1 MSGGSSIQVKH
12 LNILDP
18 SVASEWD
25 NLVQSHP
32 DATVFHS
39 AAWGQV
45 IHDTYGHKPFY
56 VCFSDADKAVA
67 LVPLIEVLSPLTG
80 RRAVCLPFSDGCGP
94 LLFQEGASSVVKESL
109 AKLARER
116 AWKYFEIRGGELL
129 DESATP
135 TVSFYGHTLQL
146 SSDPEISFKRFEEA
160 TRRAVRRA
168 IKNNLAVEVSQDA
181 ATVREFYQLQIQTRK
196 KHGIPPQPFSFFANI
211 HKNLIETGRGFTIL
225 VRSEGR
231 TAAGAIFLR
240 NATRAIYKFAASDP
254 ELAKSRGN
262 NLVLWEG
269 IRHLSRSG
277 CELLHFG
284 RSSLDHDGLRRFKLS
299 WGTEE
304 QMIRYCRFD
313 ARQGRWV
320 TAPQGNGNGI
330 HQHIFR
336 HLPLALNRLAGAIL
350 YPHLD

>member
-1 MSGGSSIQVKH
+1 MSGGSTIQVKH

-18 SVASEWD
+18 SIASKWD

-39 AAWGQV
+39 AAWGEV

-56 VCFSDADKAVA
+56 VCFSDADKPVA

-94 LLFQEGASSVVKESL
+94 LLFQQSASSIVKEGL

-129 DESATP
+129 DESAELA
-135 TVSFYGHTLQL
+135 VAFYGHMLKL
-146 SSDPEISFKRFEEA
+146 PADPEKLFRCFGHG
-160 TRRAVRRA
+160 TRGKIKQA
-168 IKNNLAVEVSQDA
+168 IKNNLVVEVSQEPEA
-181 ATVREFYQLQIQTRK
+181 VREFYKLQVRTRK
-196 KHGIPPQPFSFFANI
+196 KHGVPPQPFAFFANI
-211 HKNLIETGRGFTIL
+211 HKNLIQAGRGFTVL
-225 VRSEGR
+225 TRSEGR

-240 NATRAIYKFAASDP
+240 NARCAIYKFAASDP
-254 ELAKSRGN
+254 ELAKTRGN

-277 CELLHFG
+277 CELLHLG
-284 RSSLDHDGLRRFKLS
+284 RTSLDHEGLRQFKLS

-313 ARQGRWV
+313 SKQGRWV
-320 TAPQGNGNGI
+320 SAPQGNGSGI

-336 HLPLALNRLAGAIL
+336 NLPLALNRLAGAVL